1 MSLHI
6 SRHFIFLGAFLPI
19 FAIQSQFPWC
29 RMPALWQTPCST
41 CLVPFT
47 VFIRSSNVEVDVIW
61 WRILEKCSGAD
72 VTFADNSC
80 QSALS
85 LSSAIHVQKL
95 CKNCAIAHLNLKF
108 AHQGEKNPHTCF
120 LVTISPSP
128 SPQSLPSVS
137 IILRQMLKSHPIWKI
152 INHHHPHHNHHHC
165 LKKWPHLFD
174 TFQVGRKK
182 AELDRLVQRSL
193 RRCLSFFTFFLF
205 ILSLILWKHS
215 WWYFPGWGNTG
226 CF

>member
-1 MSLHI
+1 MCLTHKNWESSITSSATPWHQDEIWGPI
-6 SRHFIFLGAFLPI
+6 SYCPCQFSQWASTFRGTLIFLGAFLPI

-95 CKNCAIAHLNLKF
+95 CNCTFELEVCSS
-108 AHQGEKNPHTCF
+108 GWKNPHICF

-128 SPQSLPSVS
+128 SPQSLPLVS
-137 IILRQMLKSHPIWKI
+137 IIPRQMLKSHP
-152 INHHHPHHNHHHC
+152 
-165 LKKWPHLFD
+165 
-174 TFQVGRKK
+174 R
-182 AELDRLVQRSL
+182 
-193 RRCLSFFTFFLF
+193 
-205 ILSLILWKHS
+205 
-215 WWYFPGWGNTG
+215 
-226 CF
+226 